1 MPTSSLAYAKRLL
14 SNADL
19 AFIVDGPS
27 RVDDLRDLRQSLA
40 IDESRRAEVLG
51 DDQLFQ
57 RVLAMDDALVRISP
71 RLFFEVLLRRAI
83 HDITRAVHVL
93 ERAGRDRVPLFVG
106 EREVQAISQP
116 VVIDYLAEMLASFT
130 KINSHTAR
138 VRVRRGVWRKSRYS
152 DLDVPSLLRLA
163 SEVDETRRM
172 AVLQRAGDAS
182 LLILGVFSD
191 FAASAIRYPGTGTL
205 RRRRG
210 RLTTEEYENVAGQ
223 VYKLVADDPAT
234 DSSNVEPLR
243 VLSEHVI
250 DAKRPLVYLAENYL
264 RLHQGDLFGMGA

>member
-14 SNADL
+14 SDADL

-27 RVDDLRDLRQSLA
+27 SVDDLMGLRQSLA

-57 RVLAMDDALVRISP
+57 RVLAMEDTLVRISP

-106 EREVQAISQP
+106 EREVQAISRP

-138 VRVRRGVWRKSRYS
+138 VRVRRGVWRKSRYN

-163 SEVDETRRM
+163 SEGDETRRM

-205 RRRRG
+205 RRRRA
-210 RLTTEEYENVAGQ
+210 RLTTEEYENVAGRA
-223 VYKLVADDPAT
+223 YKLVADDPAT
-234 DSSNVEPLR
+234 DTSNVEPLR

-264 RLHQGDLFGMGA
+264 RLHPGNLFGMNA

>member
-14 SNADL
+14 SDADL
-19 AFIVDGPS
+19 VFIVGGPS
-27 RVDDLRDLRQSLA
+27 SVEDLMDLRQSLA

-57 RVLAMDDALVRISP
+57 RVLAMGDALVRISP

-106 EREVQAISQP
+106 KREVQAISRP

-130 KINSHTAR
+130 KINSHSAR
-138 VRVRRGVWRKSRYS
+138 VRVRRGVWRKSRYN

-191 FAASAIRYPGTGTL
+191 FAASAIRYPGTGAL
-205 RRRRG
+205 RRRLG
-210 RLTTEEYENVAGQ
+210 RLTTEEYEHVAAR

-234 DSSNVEPLR
+234 DASNVEPLR
-243 VLSEHVI
+243 MLSEHVI

>member
-1 MPTSSLAYAKRLL
+1 VPTSSLAYAKRLL
-14 SNADL
+14 SDADL

-27 RVDDLRDLRQSLA
+27 SVDDLMGLRQSLA

-57 RVLAMDDALVRISP
+57 RVLAMEDTLVRISP

-106 EREVQAISQP
+106 EREVQAISRP

-138 VRVRRGVWRKSRYS
+138 VRVRRGVWRKSRYN

-163 SEVDETRRM
+163 SEGDETRRM

-205 RRRRG
+205 RRRRA
-210 RLTTEEYENVAGQ
+210 RLTTEEYENVAGRA
-223 VYKLVADDPAT
+223 YKLVADDPAT
-234 DSSNVEPLR
+234 DTSNVEPLR
-243 VLSEHVI
+243 VLSDHVI

-264 RLHQGDLFGMGA
+264 RLHPGNLFGMNA